1 MLCNPQ
7 GEVLQI
13 ANVKE
18 VQFLAEALQREA
30 RRELSH
36 SFLQEHLRGNTRASL
51 VELVRAALLVNLD
64 DGKFDIA
71 PEVKSMACG
80 IIKAARAALQEAQVA
95 VDLPPIP
102 LANRLPANPVKT
114 GVMMNLTQGAQQLR
128 HIPVFIGA
136 KSTKVQGGCGKPGDI
151 SNKHKRGMHWTQ
163 NVLNLVCLKSQQS
176 VGLWIMDDYEGR
188 SHGVLALYCFSPYF
202 PRTVV
207 CDTGCQSA
215 SWAFAHLKR
224 FFHRWRFI
232 VDQFH
237 HYPHKCQAITKPS
250 EFSVMRGVN
259 DSFVEQLHAIQ
270 RALALTMQS
279 TSRPRAMF
287 LLQLLQYEI
296 FCGHADRASVPEH
309 KRTWPDPATVP
320 LDPVEAKW
328 DVHVDVLGLQRRE
341 R

>member
-1 MLCNPQ
+1 
-7 GEVLQI
+7 
-13 ANVKE
+13 
-18 VQFLAEALQREA
+18 
-30 RRELSH
+30 
-36 SFLQEHLRGNTRASL
+36 
-51 VELVRAALLVNLD
+51 
-64 DGKFDIA
+64 
-71 PEVKSMACG
+71 
-80 IIKAARAALQEAQVA
+80 
-95 VDLPPIP
+95 
-102 LANRLPANPVKT
+102 
-114 GVMMNLTQGAQQLR
+114 MN
-128 HIPVFIGA
+128 
-136 KSTKVQGGCGKPGDI
+136 
-151 SNKHKRGMHWTQ
+151 
-163 NVLNLVCLKSQQS
+163 
-176 VGLWIMDDYEGR
+176 DYEGR

-237 HYPHKCQAITKPS
+237 HFPHKCQAITKPS

-259 DSFVEQLHAIQ
+259 DSFVEQIHAIQ

-296 FCGHADRASVPEH
+296 FCDHVDRASVPEH

-320 LDPVEAKW
+320 LDPVQAML
-328 DVHVDVLGLQRRE
+328 DVDVDIFGPDAAGTVANEEGATGEDDGREEVVEDEEETGGDEEVEEDEEETGGGEGGLGVEDAAGVDDEEADEEKDDSSLE
-341 R
+341 EMLDGSLS